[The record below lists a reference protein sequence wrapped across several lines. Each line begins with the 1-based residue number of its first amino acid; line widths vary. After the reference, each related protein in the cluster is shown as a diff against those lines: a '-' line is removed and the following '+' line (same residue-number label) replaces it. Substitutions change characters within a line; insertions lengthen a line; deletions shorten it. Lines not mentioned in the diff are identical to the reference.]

1 MYPVA
6 ANKTI
11 ASITKSSIGNAPFQ
25 GQDLTAYRFT
35 AVFLIRK
42 DYTQSAQL
50 CQCDRQRAIFILAK
64 FSKYNT
70 IAKSSRF
77 AFDCKARSPNHLDL
91 S

>member
-25 GQDLTAYRFT
+25 GQDLTAYRVT

-70 IAKSSRF
+70 IVNAQRF
-77 AFDCKARSPNHLDL
+77 AVEYKTRSPKNFDL

>member
-1 MYPVA
+1 MRIT
-6 ANKTI
+6 TI
-11 ASITKSSIGNAPFQ
+11 KVRYSIGNAPFQ
-25 GQDLTAYRFT
+25 GQDLTAYRVT

-50 CQCDRQRAIFILAK
+50 CPCDRQRAFFILAK

-70 IAKSSRF
+70 IAKVQRF
-77 AFDCKARSPNHLDL
+77 AVACKTHSPKNLDL